1 MKAPFTLLTFCY
13 SPAAGMCEFLGLQG
27 RKGWRRTM
35 GGDAATNSS
44 GGGAA
49 AAALS
54 SPLFADAPPRVINGA
69 TGLPFNDCWMKLMC
83 WRWGPMN

>member
-1 MKAPFTLLTFCY
+1 
-13 SPAAGMCEFLGLQG
+13 
-27 RKGWRRTM
+27 M

-54 SPLFADAPPRVINGA
+54 YPLFADAPPRVINGA
-69 TGLPFNDCWMKLMC
+69 IGLPFNDCWMKLMC